1 MISLLCFVF
10 AVIVSPFKPMSR
22 LEAGICAAASVGYFV
37 VQVQGLDKTA
47 LGERTLWLEAAI
59 FGSDHNRPHC
69 NGLIV

>member
-1 MISLLCFVF
+1 LCLVF
-10 AVIVSPFKPMSR
+10 AGIVSPFKPMNR
-22 LEAGICAAASVGYFV
+22 LEAEHQRWASVGHFV

-59 FGSDHNRPHC
+59 FGSHHNRPHC